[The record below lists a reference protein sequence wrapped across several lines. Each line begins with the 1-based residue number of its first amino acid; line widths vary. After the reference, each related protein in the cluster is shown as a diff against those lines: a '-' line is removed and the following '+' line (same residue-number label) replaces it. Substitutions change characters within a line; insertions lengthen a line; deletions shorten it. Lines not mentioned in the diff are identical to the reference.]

1 MQGSAPGLDT
11 RLGVARGALRLLPLV
26 HVLPEG
32 YVYILLASL
41 TIVYALTSVW
51 TTLAFA
57 VVVVTVKALRRAS
70 KQVDRIFEEEPG

>member
-1 MQGSAPGLDT
+1 MNSATAAKP
-11 RLGVARGALRLLPLV
+11 V
-26 HVLPEG
+26 HKSWLFTAAKVVVVLQ
-32 YVYILLASL
+32 SL